1 MKKALTLL
9 LPVFLGLFCKVAA
22 AFPLKSQSCLQE
34 HLTAAVALNESRRA
48 IYSEWSQG
56 RSESISDRLIQAEKN
71 ALQLSRLVEPWEAQL
86 AAEDI
91 HIICNSLAS
100 MDNVPVLKQNPEPQD
115 RSFFDL
121 NRLAL
126 ARVRL
131 HAAWLFGSY
140 SGLSQESLKFLDAIR
155 LSHDYHCMARH
166 LLESISLASYH
177 AEQEQKAVQNPAQ
190 WLRLRALMDTYL
202 AAQINLLPFANKLD
216 ADAAPLQAEGIP
228 IICQDVP
235 AIDLPGSF

>member
-9 LPVFLGLFCKVAA
+9 LPVYLGLFCKIAA
-22 AFPLKSQSCLQE
+22 ASPLKSQSCLQE
-34 HLTAAVALNESRRA
+34 HLEAAVALNESRRA
-48 IYSEWSQG
+48 TYSEWSQG
-56 RSESISDRLIQAEKN
+56 RSDSISDRLIHAEKN

-86 AAEDI
+86 TAED
-91 HIICNSLAS
+91 IICNSLVS
-100 MDNVPVLKQNPEPQD
+100 MDNVPEIKRNLEPQD

-131 HAAWLFGSY
+131 HAAWLLGSY
-140 SGLSQESLKFLDAIR
+140 PGLSQESLKLLDAIR
-155 LSHDYHCMARH
+155 LSQDFHCMARH

-177 AEQEQKAVQNPAQ
+177 VEQEQKTAQHPGQ
-190 WLRLRALMDTYL
+190 WLRVRALMDTYL
-202 AAQINLLPFANKLD
+202 AVQINLIPFANKLD

-228 IICQDVP
+228 IIC
-235 AIDLPGSF
+235 